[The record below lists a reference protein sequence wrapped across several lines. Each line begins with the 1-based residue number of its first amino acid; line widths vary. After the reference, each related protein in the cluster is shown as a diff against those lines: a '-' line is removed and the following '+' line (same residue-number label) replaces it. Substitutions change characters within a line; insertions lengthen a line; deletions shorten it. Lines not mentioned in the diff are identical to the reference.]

1 MQRGVTSS
9 LFSKLK
15 EEPKISQNACQSKKC
30 LKQAFKE
37 KARRNVSTLTCK
49 NGQATKSTRGMPWH
63 REPMKDVT
71 NCDKPR
77 GAVSERYIRGFPNGA
92 IRQEES
98 LVIIC

>member
-1 MQRGVTSS
+1 M
-9 LFSKLK
+9 
-15 EEPKISQNACQSKKC
+15 
-30 LKQAFKE
+30 
-37 KARRNVSTLTCK
+37 

-98 LVIIC
+98 LVIMR

>member
-37 KARRNVSTLTCK
+37 KARKNVSTLTCK
-49 NGQATKSTRGMPWH
+49 KWSSYKEHKGNALA
-63 REPMKDVT
+63 
-71 NCDKPR
+71 PR
-77 GAVSERYIRGFPNGA
+77 A
-92 IRQEES
+92 EEGRD
-98 LVIIC
+98 

>member
-1 MQRGVTSS
+1 MSARNS
-9 LFSKLK
+9 
-15 EEPKISQNACQSKKC
+15 

-49 NGQATKSTRGMPWH
+49 KWSSYKEHKGNALA

>member
-1 MQRGVTSS
+1 MGKIVVKTAYFQNY
-9 LFSKLK
+9 
-15 EEPKISQNACQSKKC
+15 EEPKY
-30 LKQAFKE
+30 
-37 KARRNVSTLTCK
+37 LTSDCESSRK
-49 NGQATKSTRGMPWH
+49 NNGQATKSTRGMPWH

>member
-1 MQRGVTSS
+1 MSIFCNESYLT
-9 LFSKLK
+9 FK
-15 EEPKISQNACQSKKC
+15 EKEPKISQII
-30 LKQAFKE
+30 
-37 KARRNVSTLTCK
+37 

-92 IRQEES
+92 IRQEEVLS
-98 LVIIC
+98 SCAESIGA

>member
-1 MQRGVTSS
+1 MLDRAEQIHVLQVKQQGNKDALTS
-9 LFSKLK
+9 
-15 EEPKISQNACQSKKC
+15 KI
-30 LKQAFKE
+30 
-37 KARRNVSTLTCK
+37 
-49 NGQATKSTRGMPWH
+49 GQATKSTRGMPWH

>member
-1 MQRGVTSS
+1 MEKKIVVKQPIFKLITKNQRY
-9 LFSKLK
+9 L
-15 EEPKISQNACQSKKC
+15 I
-30 LKQAFKE
+30 
-37 KARRNVSTLTCK
+37 R

-77 GAVSERYIRGFPNGA
+77 GVVSERYIRGFPNGA

-98 LVIIC
+98 LVIIY

>member
-1 MQRGVTSS
+1 MHDRAEQIHVLQVKQQGNKDALTS
-9 LFSKLK
+9 
-15 EEPKISQNACQSKKC
+15 KI
-30 LKQAFKE
+30 
-37 KARRNVSTLTCK
+37 

-77 GAVSERYIRGFPNGA
+77 GAVSEHYIRGFPNGA

-98 LVIIC
+98 LVIIY

>member
-1 MQRGVTSS
+1 MTWRGRSAKRRQEQKRFYDEELKWSS
-9 LFSKLK
+9 YK
-15 EEPKISQNACQSKKC
+15 EHKGNA
-30 LKQAFKE
+30 
-37 KARRNVSTLTCK
+37 
-49 NGQATKSTRGMPWH
+49 